1 MVTSPEVDPAA
12 VQYDVII
19 IGAGPAGLTAAVYT
33 SRGGLKTLILE
44 RRMAGGQVAVT
55 EMIENYPGF
64 PEGIGGFEL
73 MELMKQQALRFGA
86 ELREIEEVETVV
98 AGASLGPKS
107 VVTSDETYYGRVVIV
122 ATGVDPQSLNCAGE
136 DTFMGRGVSFCAT
149 CDGAFFRDKT
159 VAVIGGGN
167 SAVEEALYL
176 TRFAKKVY
184 LVHRRDKLRA
194 DWVIQERARLNPKI
208 EFLWTAQLREVRGTD
223 KVTSMM
229 VEFTD
234 QGETHEIAV
243 DGIFMYVGQKPN
255 TDFVH
260 GLVDMDGTGFIKTGD
275 SLETS
280 VPGIFAAGDC
290 RVNLLKQ
297 VVWAAAEGALAARA
311 VEHYIDEVESAVTA
325 AALTGLDE
333 GSPTC
338 ELPPPVTT
346 PATSGGAAR
355 PGHPP
360 S

>member
-1 MVTSPEVDPAA
+1 VVGSPEVDSAA

-19 IGAGPAGLTAAVYT
+19 IGAGPAGLTAAVYA
-33 SRGGLKTLILE
+33 SRGGLKTLVLE

-73 MELMKQQALRFGA
+73 MELMKQQAVRFGA
-86 ELREIEEVETVV
+86 ELREIQEVEAVESGS
-98 AGASLGPKS
+98 ARAPKT
-107 VVTSDETYYGRVVIV
+107 VVTSEGTYSGRAVIV

-136 DTFMGRGVSFCAT
+136 GTFIGRGVSFCAT
-149 CDGAFFRDKT
+149 CDGAFFREKT

-234 QGETHEIAV
+234 KGETREIAV
-243 DGIFMYVGQKPN
+243 DGVFMYVGQKPN
-255 TDFVH
+255 TDFVR

-275 SLETS
+275 TLETS
-280 VPGIFAAGDC
+280 APGIFAAGDC

-311 VEHYIDEVESAVTA
+311 VENHLDEEAEPAVTA
-325 AALTGLDE
+325 ATLTGLDL

-338 ELPPPVTT
+338 ELPPD
-346 PATSGGAAR
+346 AAPDR
-355 PGHPP
+355 
-360 S
+360 